1 MVGLRC
7 CFAGSAALGVLAML
21 AGCSGGYFFAER
33 EPWRREA
40 EIQCLNS
47 GAVTEGAGIVRLS
60 AINGPGMCGADF
72 PLRVTALGEGAPLGF
87 ADDPRPPAAIP
98 AGAPSWP
105 INKSGDAPAP
115 QGAPVPYPYPRNGGA
130 PRRQTS
136 PGEAPISA
144 PMPISAPTP
153 ISAPMQMSAP
163 TSSPLSLRPP
173 GLVEPPAAAAPQ
185 TYDYRHPYGAAPE
198 AAPPET
204 YPAPRAA
211 SSPREDLSP
220 VPYERR
226 PLVDGEGAGRGRG
239 TVTRNS
245 AVTRAPLRELSPA
258 DAPLASGRDEVGESV
273 RRPEVPPLV
282 PLGVTRGAEPAGAPA
297 PVSVNPPATLAC
309 PIVSELDRWI
319 AGAVQPS
326 AMRWFGAPVAEIK
339 QISAYSCRGMN
350 GNPGAPISEHAFG
363 NALDIAAFTL
373 ADGRTITV
381 KNGWHGLPE
390 EQGFLRDVQG
400 AACNQFTTVLAPG
413 SNSYHYDHI
422 HVDLMRHASGYRVCN
437 PHAVSG
443 EEVAARAGYKFAAHR
458 ARDPAVTGSLSARL
472 APRPHRRLGADEKDD
487 RFPDRALPLAQP
499 GADGED

>member
-1 MVGLRC
+1 MVGVRG
-7 CFAGSAALGVLAML
+7 CFAGCAALGVLALL

-40 EIQCLNS
+40 EIACLNS
-47 GAVTEGAGIVRLS
+47 GAVTEGAGIVRIS
-60 AINGPGMCGADF
+60 AINGPGICGADF

-98 AGAPSWP
+98 GGAPSWP
-105 INKSGDAPAP
+105 IVKPDHAPAT
-115 QGAPVPYPYPRNGGA
+115 QAAPYPYPDPYPRAGGA

-136 PGEAPISA
+136 PGEASISA
-144 PMPISAPTP
+144 PVSA
-153 ISAPMQMSAP
+153 
-163 TSSPLSLRPP
+163 PLSLRPP

-198 AAPPET
+198 PAPPER
-204 YPAPRAA
+204 YRAPRSA

-220 VPYERR
+220 VPYEHRR
-226 PLVDGEGAGRGRG
+226 LVDEG

-258 DAPLASGRDEVGESV
+258 DVPGASVRDEMGEPWREPLREPL

-282 PLGVTRGAEPAGAPA
+282 PLGVTRGAEPAGVPA

-319 AGAVQPS
+319 AGAVQP
-326 AMRWFGAPVAEIK
+326 AALRWFGAPVAEIK

-413 SNSYHYDHI
+413 SNAYHYDHI

-443 EEVAARAGYKFAAHR
+443 DEVAAGAGYKFAAHR
-458 ARDPAVTGSLSARL
+458 TRDPAVTGSLAAHRP
-472 APRPHRRLGADEKDD
+472 PRPQKRGDELKRFGADEKDD